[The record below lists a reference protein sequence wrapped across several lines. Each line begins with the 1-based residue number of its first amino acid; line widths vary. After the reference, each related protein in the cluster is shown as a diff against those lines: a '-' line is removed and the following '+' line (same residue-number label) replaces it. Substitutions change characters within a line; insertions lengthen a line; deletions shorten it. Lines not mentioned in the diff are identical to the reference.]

1 VIDTSGVG
9 DWTSFSLDEAPVP
22 LPAAAAQVQ
31 AAPAVAPMAMP
42 MQQPMMPPVAQQPM
56 RPQAPPAAPYVH
68 AGGILSQQTLPSPD
82 QGWSLG
88 MPLAPPEP
96 SFGQPAFGQSDP
108 VGVEGH
114 TLGLSLLL
122 ASIGTGLGMY
132 WGGAFGGLAGA
143 AMGGGLVNVYRAV
156 RYVMVGTPAA
166 DREALISGTY
176 AVISLGA
183 GGYLAYRVSER
194 RSTKSRLGASL

>member
-1 VIDTSGVG
+1 MPGMPGVYPG
-9 DWTSFSLDEAPVP
+9 
-22 LPAAAAQVQ
+22 
-31 AAPAVAPMAMP
+31 MA
-42 MQQPMMPPVAQQPM
+42 
-56 RPQAPPAAPYVH
+56 
-68 AGGILSQQTLPSPD
+68 PD
-82 QGWSLG
+82 QQ
-88 MPLAPPEP
+88 
-96 SFGQPAFGQSDP
+96 QPAFGQSDP

-122 ASIGTGLGMY
+122 ASLGTGLGMY

-176 AVISLGA
+176 AVISLAA

-194 RSTKSRLGASL
+194 RSSGRSRHPSVATT